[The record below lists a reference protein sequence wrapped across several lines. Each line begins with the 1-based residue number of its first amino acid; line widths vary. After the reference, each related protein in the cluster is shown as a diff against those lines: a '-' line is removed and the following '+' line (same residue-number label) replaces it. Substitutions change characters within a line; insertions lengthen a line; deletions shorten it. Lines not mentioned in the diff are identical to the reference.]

1 MEGVTEKKG
10 ITKNDVIVQ
19 ISDTEE
25 ASVGS
30 SKSFPKNPQLGSSN
44 VELTELQSLSCRVQ
58 ASKLT
63 GAASPKTTTSTPTP
77 HIPPKIPPQSLI
89 QGKSLARSEF
99 SKPKSRS
106 VEPNNPNDAKL
117 VEEKTTVVNSSSSRK
132 NSPTNAVSASSP
144 KENLKS
150 VSSTEAEDDEEDE
163 EVYRTVSVE
172 MSKKKVKKMK
182 ILIIIEWILLVCIMC
197 FVIDSLTVNKLKDC
211 VIWGL
216 ELWKWSVL
224 VLVIFCGR
232 LFTEWFMNVLV
243 FLIERNLLLKK
254 KVLYFVIGM
263 KKSVRVF
270 VWLCLVLLAW
280 GLLFDRG
287 VKRSEET
294 TKILNYITRTLAS
307 FLIGT
312 AIWVVKTFLVKLL
325 ASSFQCTKF
334 FDRIQESIFHQYILR
349 TLSGHPSMEMAEKVG
364 TANIAGQLSFKN
376 LKNEN
381 KEKKEVIDVEK
392 LKKMKQEKI
401 SAWTM
406 KGLINVISGS
416 GLSTISNRL
425 ETYADEEGEK
435 KDKEITSEWEAKAS
449 AYQIFGNV
457 AKSGSKYIEE
467 EDLLRFMK
475 KEEVDNVLPLF
486 EGAAEARRIE
496 RSTFKNWVVNVY
508 FERKSLVHSLN
519 DTKTA
524 IEEMSKLVSGLVLV
538 VIIIVWLLLMEFLTT
553 KVIVFISSQI
563 LVVVFMFG
571 NTAKTVFEAIIFV
584 FVMHPFDVGDRC
596 VIDGVQMVVEEMNI
610 LTTVFLR
617 YDNEKIFY
625 PNTVLAT
632 KPISNYY
639 RSPEMRDCVEFAVD
653 VSTSIE
659 SIGHLKSRIKAYL
672 ESNAKHW
679 RSGFHLVVKEIENVN
694 RMIIALFV
702 THTINFQNYREKDN
716 RRSELVLELKKI
728 FEDLCIKYHL
738 LPQEVPLGCVAPAAS
753 AVPLPPTARR

>member
-44 VELTELQSLSCRVQ
+44 VELTELESLRCRVQ

-63 GAASPKTTTSTPTP
+63 GAASPKTETSTPTP
-77 HIPPKIPPQSLI
+77 NNPPKIPPQSLI
-89 QGKSLARSEF
+89 RRKPLSRSEF
-99 SKPKSRS
+99 PKPKSRL
-106 VEPNNPNDAKL
+106 VEPNIPNDAKL
-117 VEEKTTVVNSSSSRK
+117 VEEKTTVVNSSPSSED
-132 NSPTNAVSASSP
+132 SPTNAVSASSP
-144 KENLKS
+144 KENS
-150 VSSTEAEDDEEDE
+150 VPITGAEDDDEEDE
-163 EVYRTVSVE
+163 EVEVYRIVSFKVSE
-172 MSKKKVKKMK
+172 KKVKKMK
-182 ILIIIEWILLVCIMC
+182 VLIIIEWILLVCIMC
-197 FVIDSLTVNKLKDC
+197 LVIDSLTVNKLKDC
-211 VIWGL
+211 VLWGL

-232 LFTEWFMNVLV
+232 LFTEWFMNILV

-280 GLLFDRG
+280 VLLFHRG
-287 VKRSEET
+287 VKRSKEA

-325 ASSFQCTKF
+325 ASSFQCTRF

-364 TANIAGQLSFKN
+364 TENTAGQLSFKN

-381 KEKKEVIDVEK
+381 KEKKEEVIDVEK

-425 ETYADEEGEK
+425 ETYADKEGEK
-435 KDKEITSEWEAKAS
+435 KDKEITSEWEAKAA

-457 AKSGSKYIEE
+457 AKPGSKYIEE
-467 EDLLRFMK
+467 EDLLCFMK

-486 EGAAEARRIE
+486 EGAAETRRIE
-496 RSTFKNWVVNVY
+496 RSTFKKWVVNVY
-508 FERKSLVHSLN
+508 LERKSLVHSLN

-524 IEEMSKLVSGLVLV
+524 IEELSKLVSGIVLV

-553 KVIVFISSQI
+553 KVIFFISSQI

-584 FVMHPFDVGDRC
+584 FIMHPFDVGDRC

-639 RSPEMRDCVEFAVD
+639 RSPEMNDSVEFAVD
-653 VSTSIE
+653 VSASIE
-659 SIGHLKSRIKAYL
+659 SIGHLKSRIKVYDIGVFTTSWKQHVSTTWKATQSTGVQTSVWWL
-672 ESNAKHW
+672 K
-679 RSGFHLVVKEIENVN
+679 RL
-694 RMIIALFV
+694 RM
-702 THTINFQNYREKDN
+702 
-716 RRSELVLELKKI
+716 
-728 FEDLCIKYHL
+728 
-738 LPQEVPLGCVAPAAS
+738 
-753 AVPLPPTARR
+753 

>member
-1 MEGVTEKKG
+1 MKSEKEATKKKG
-10 ITKNDVIVQ
+10 TTKNDVIVQ
-19 ISDTEE
+19 ISDVEE

-30 SKSFPKNPQLGSSN
+30 SKSFLKNPQLGSSN
-44 VELTELQSLSCRVQ
+44 VELTELESLRCRVQ

-63 GAASPKTTTSTPTP
+63 GAASPETATSTPTP
-77 HIPPKIPPQSLI
+77 NKPPKIPPQSLI
-89 QGKSLARSEF
+89 HRKTLARSEF
-99 SKPKSRS
+99 PKPKSRL
-106 VEPNNPNDAKL
+106 VEPNIPNDTKL
-117 VEEKTTVVNSSSSRK
+117 VEEKTTVVNSSPSCK
-132 NSPTNAVSASSP
+132 NSP

-150 VSSTEAEDDEEDE
+150 VPIKGAEEDE
-163 EVYRTVSVE
+163 EVYRTVSVKVSE
-172 MSKKKVKKMK
+172 KKVKKMK
-182 ILIIIEWILLVCIMC
+182 LLIITERILLVCIMC
-197 FVIDSLTVNKLKDC
+197 LVIDSLTVNILKDC
-211 VIWGL
+211 VLWGL

-232 LFTEWFMNVLV
+232 LFTEWYMNILV

-280 GLLFDRG
+280 VLMFHRG

-325 ASSFQCTKF
+325 ASSFQCTRF
-334 FDRIQESIFHQYILR
+334 FDRIQESIFHQYIVR
-349 TLSGHPSMEMAEKVG
+349 TLSGQSSMEVAEKVG
-364 TANIAGQLSFKN
+364 TANTAGQLSFKN
-376 LKNEN
+376 PKNEN

-392 LKKMKQEKI
+392 LKKIKQEKI

-416 GLSTISNRL
+416 GLSTISNTL
-425 ETYADEEGEK
+425 ETYADEVGEQ
-435 KDKEITSEWEAKAS
+435 KDKEITSEWEAKA
-449 AYQIFGNV
+449 AACQIFRNV
-457 AKSGSKYIEE
+457 AKPGSKYIEE

-475 KEEVDNVLPLF
+475 REEVDNVLPF
-486 EGAAEARRIE
+486 EGAAETRKIK
-496 RSTFKNWVVNVY
+496 RSTFKKWVVNVY
-508 FERKSLVHSLN
+508 LERKSLVHSLN

-524 IEEMSKLVSGLVLV
+524 IEELNKLVSGIVLV

-596 VIDGVQMVVEEMNI
+596 IIDGVQMVVEEMNI

-625 PNTVLAT
+625 PNTVLAM

-639 RSPEMRDCVEFAVD
+639 RSPEMSDSVEFAID

-672 ESNAKHW
+672 ESNAMHW
-679 RSGFHLVVKEIENVN
+679 RPGFHLVVKEIKNVN
-694 RMIIALFV
+694 KMKMALFV

-728 FEDLCIKYHL
+728 FEDLSIQYHL
-738 LPQEVPLGCVAPAAS
+738 LP
-753 AVPLPPTARR
+753 